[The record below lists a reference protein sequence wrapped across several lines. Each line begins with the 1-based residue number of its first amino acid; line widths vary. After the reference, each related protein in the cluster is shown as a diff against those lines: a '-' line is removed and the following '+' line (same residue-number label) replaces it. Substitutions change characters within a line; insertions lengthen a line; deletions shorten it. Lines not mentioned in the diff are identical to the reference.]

1 MEKRMNNTK
10 KAAYSFIILLGIV
23 SLFSDLTYEGARSI
37 IGPYL
42 GLLGATA
49 ASIGF
54 VSGLGEFIGYAF
66 RLVTGIIS
74 DKTKKYW
81 TMTIVGYALNLVA
94 IPLLALVPE
103 NGWIY
108 ACGLILLERFG
119 KAIRNPAKSTLVS
132 FAASEVGVGKG
143 FALQEALDQI
153 GAFIGPLIL
162 SVILTIKGSS
172 NTKDA
177 YSICFLALGITAVIA
192 LAVLFISKKLY
203 PSPDSFD
210 KTKEAEGRI
219 HFELPFW
226 LYIVAISLVAVGFAD
241 FPLMSFHFVQNKL
254 FADNIIP
261 ILYAVAMGVD
271 AVAALFFGWLY
282 DKKGTTSLIVATAIS
297 AFFAPFVF
305 LTGNKVLIVF
315 GIVLWGIGMGAQE
328 SILKSTVTSLVAKN
342 RRATAFGIFNTGFGL
357 FWFVGSFIMGMIYDI
372 SLPALVGMSMI
383 SQFAAIPV
391 LFKVNKVMHSDESKS
406 ISK

>member
-1 MEKRMNNTK
+1 MEKGTVNKK
-10 KAAYSFIILLGIV
+10 KAAYSFIMLLGIV

-81 TMTIVGYALNLVA
+81 TMTIVGYGLNIIVIPMLA
-94 IPLLALVPE
+94 IVPE
-103 NGWIY
+103 NGWVY

-132 FAASEVGVGKG
+132 FAASEVGAGKG

-153 GAFIGPLIL
+153 GAFLGPLIL

-172 NTKDA
+172 NTKEA
-177 YSICFLALGITAVIA
+177 YSICFLALGITAIIA
-192 LAVLFISKKLY
+192 LTVLFISKKLY
-203 PSPDSFD
+203 PAPDSFD
-210 KTKEAEGRI
+210 NTKEEEGRI
-219 HFELPFW
+219 HFKLPFW
-226 LYIVAISLVAVGFAD
+226 LYIAAISLVAAGFAD
-241 FPLMSFHFVQNKL
+241 FPFMSYHLIRNKL
-254 FADNIIP
+254 FADNMIP
-261 ILYAVAMGVD
+261 ILYSAAMGID

-282 DKKGTTSLIVATAIS
+282 DKKGISSLIVATSIS

-305 LTGNKVLIVF
+305 LTENKIF
-315 GIVLWGIGMGAQE
+315 IIIGILLWGIGMGAQE
-328 SILKSTVTSLVAKN
+328 SILKSTVTSLAAKN

-357 FWFVGSFIMGMIYDI
+357 FWFIGSFLMGIIYDI
-372 SLPALVGMSMI
+372 SIPALVILSMLLQI
-383 SQFAAIPV
+383 SSIPI
-391 LFKVNKVMHSDESKS
+391 LFIVNKLMRELVRKQQ
-406 ISK
+406 

>member
-1 MEKRMNNTK
+1 MEKDINNTK

-23 SLFSDLTYEGARSI
+23 SLFADLTYEGARSI

-66 RLVTGIIS
+66 RLITGIIS

-81 TMTIVGYALNLVA
+81 AMTIVGYALNLIA

-132 FAASEVGVGKG
+132 FAASEVGAGKG

-153 GAFIGPLIL
+153 GAFLGPLIL

-172 NTKDA
+172 NTKEA

-203 PSPDSFD
+203 PAPDSFD
-210 KTKEAEGRI
+210 KTKEAEGKL

-226 LYIVAISLVAVGFAD
+226 LYIVAISLVAAGFAD

-254 FADNIIP
+254 FTDNIIP

-305 LTGNKVLIVF
+305 LTGNKILIVF

-357 FWFVGSFIMGMIYDI
+357 FWFVGSFIMGIIYDI
-372 SLPALVGMSMI
+372 SLPALVIMSMI
-383 SQFAAIPV
+383 LQFASIPV
-391 LFKVNKVMHSDESKS
+391 LFAVNKLMHNNKSKG
-406 ISK
+406 ISV